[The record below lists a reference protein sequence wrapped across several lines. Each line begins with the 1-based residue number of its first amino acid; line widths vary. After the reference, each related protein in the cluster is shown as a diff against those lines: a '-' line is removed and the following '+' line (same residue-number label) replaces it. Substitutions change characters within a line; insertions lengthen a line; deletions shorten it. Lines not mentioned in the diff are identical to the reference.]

1 MPLAVGRAAT
11 TVGRWA
17 WAPWVVAAVESE
29 RIAAAEPEQQQ
40 QQQQQHLAVA
50 LTVGLAPQADDQ
62 LQAGVAAEGPGLGT
76 QTVAAAASKLAAALE
91 VFGSA
96 ALGCGRALQ

>member
-11 TVGRWA
+11 TVDRWA

-29 RIAAAEPEQQQ
+29 RIAAAEPEQQ